1 MKIDDILKL
10 KEAGFSI
17 DEIMTLAPNIHDAP
31 ATVAAQIPEPME
43 PAAPAA
49 PAAPATDP
57 AVLEAINK
65 LTDIVRAGNRGSSG
79 SAAAAPT
86 VDASSIFETIIN
98 GINKGV

>member
-1 MKIDDILKL
+1 MKIEDILKL

-17 DEIMTLAPNIHDAP
+17 DEIMTLAPNIQDAP
-31 ATVAAQIPEPME
+31 A
-43 PAAPAA
+43 PAAKLPEAAPA

-65 LTDIVRAGNRGSSG
+65 LTNIVQAGNRGAAG
-79 SAAAAPT
+79 SPAGASQ

>member
-1 MKIDDILKL
+1 MTIDNILKL

-17 DEIMTLAPNIHDAP
+17 DEIMTLAPNIKDDPAP
-31 ATVAAQIPEPME
+31 IAAQIPE

-49 PAAPATDP
+49 PAEPAAPATDA

-65 LTDIVRAGNRGSSG
+65 LTDIVRAGNRGASG

>member
-17 DEIMTLAPNIHDAP
+17 DEIMTLAPNIQDAP
-31 ATVAAQIPEPME
+31 APAAKLPEAAP
-43 PAAPAA
+43 APAA

-65 LTDIVRAGNRGSSG
+65 LTNIVQAGNRGAAG
-79 SAAAAPT
+79 SPAGASQ